1 MTNKLLVSVMI
12 NGRPNL
18 LKFMET
24 PGSPVVVVEFPTA
37 MDLIM
42 DPRGG
47 ECIPGLSHPVV
58 NAYYPWDGLKA
69 IEEIVLE
76 PSLDQTIQ
84 GEIIAIGEEAWK
96 KFQADGYP
104 FQRPVDW
111 DTMVKASVSKFL
123 AYGETAKRIAEAAS
137 GVTVSKE
144 QLYSTKHLEGTS
156 QLERSGELGKFLSY
170 ITDSENVWDKE
181 KYVASRRVSGTVFGQ
196 EADFRYMY
204 VLGNAFLEGH
214 IGDSKVRIYYLK
226 LQGFQIYLGPLG
238 EPLDQHGQRP
248 ITYHPDDKAGVL
260 AYFEELS
267 IKR

>member
-1 MTNKLLVSVMI
+1 MTNPLLKLVTI
-12 NGRPNL
+12 NGRVDL
-18 LKFMET
+18 LKFTET
-24 PGSPVVVVEFPTA
+24 PGSPVVVVEFTTA
-37 MDLIM
+37 MELIM

-47 ECIPGLSHPVV
+47 MPGLSHREVHV
-58 NAYYPWDGLKA
+58 CYPWSGYAKPV
-69 IEEIVLE
+69 EESVLE

-248 ITYHPDDKAGVL
+248 LTYHPDDKAGVL
-260 AYFEELS
+260 AYFDELS
-267 IKR
+267 VKR

>member
-76 PSLDQTIQ
+76 PSLDQTICK
-84 GEIIAIGEEAWK
+84 GISALGEEAWK

-104 FQRPVDW
+104 FERPVDW
-111 DTMVKASVSKFL
+111 DEVVKGKVSKFL
-123 AYGETAKRIAEAAS
+123 ACGATAQRIFES
-137 GVTVSKE
+137 IGGGVVSKE

-170 ITDSENVWDKE
+170 ITDPENVWDKD
-181 KYVASRRVSGTVFGQ
+181 KYLSSRRVSGTVFGQ
-196 EADFRYMY
+196 EASFTYMY
-204 VLGNAFLEGH
+204 VLGNAYMDGY
-214 IGDSKVRIYYLK
+214 IGDSKVRVYYLK
-226 LQGFQIYLGPLG
+226 LQGFQIYLGPIG

-248 ITYHPDDKAGVL
+248 LTYHPDDKAGVL
-260 AYFEELS
+260 AYFDELS